1 MVGDDPPQH
10 ARLKV
15 DMYESC
21 MHPSC
26 IKSSWFHNRVYY
38 TSNHILGPTRLGTIQ
53 KNSSLFLEAFNT
65 TCFKYQYLVKLINC
79 VEILHVPCTIIRKSK
94 ISWSIETW
102 SLHRPGRQ
110 WLYLSQTINSLQC
123 LSFTNTWKTISP
135 EINLL
140 FTYIWRGRHD
150 CDLCF
155 QYSMVTDS
163 TGWNE
168 CDVNCAAVTTGPQQ
182 INI

>member
-21 MHPSC
+21 MHPIMCKELLISQ
-26 IKSSWFHNRVYY
+26 SGVLH
-38 TSNHILGPTRLGTIQ
+38 NHILGPTRLGTIQ

-79 VEILHVPCTIIRKSK
+79 VEILHIPCTIIRKSK

-123 LSFTNTWKTISP
+123 LSFYQYLKTISP

-155 QYSMVTDS
+155 
-163 TGWNE
+163 
-168 CDVNCAAVTTGPQQ
+168 P
-182 INI
+182 I